1 MSHFPVAGDVAANSE
16 NAWVNS
22 PAQANHKSGEAK
34 RLALFA
40 PSKSRER
47 DWAAVTHP
55 SQLHDL
61 MAWGGDSRRIVQFSR
76 VITPVEEIQTWNAT
90 SYGFSFVISYQS
102 RSGPGLQGNPGFVAS
117 WRPAYQNSP
126 AVKVVG
132 SPFKTFAAAEQAC
145 EVMLGH
151 LISDSPS
158 SRRAAWRN

>member
-1 MSHFPVAGDVAANSE
+1 M
-16 NAWVNS
+16 
-22 PAQANHKSGEAK
+22 GEFASASK
-34 RLALFA
+34 RQIRGSLALFA

-47 DWAAVTHP
+47 DRAAVTHP

-90 SYGFSFVISYQS
+90 RYSFSFVISYQS
-102 RSGPGLQGNPGFVAS
+102 RSGSGLQGNPGSVAS
-117 WRPAYQNSP
+117 WRPVYQNRP

-158 SRRAAWRN
+158 SRRVAWRN